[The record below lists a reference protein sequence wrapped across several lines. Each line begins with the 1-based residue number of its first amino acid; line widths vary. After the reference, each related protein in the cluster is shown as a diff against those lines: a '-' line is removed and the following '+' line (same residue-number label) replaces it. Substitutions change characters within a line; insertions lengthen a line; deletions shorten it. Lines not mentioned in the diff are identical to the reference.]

1 MTRIA
6 RPDAEFDALN
16 DEREQLAIEIS
27 LAADCETPDAAQLGI
42 LRDRLTVVERRILNY
57 RQ

>member
-6 RPDAEFDALN
+6 RPDAAFDALN
-16 DEREQLAIEIS
+16 DEREQLAIQVS
-27 LAADCETPDAAQLGI
+27 LAADFETPDAAQLAI
-42 LRDRLTVVERRILNY
+42 LRDKLMIVERRISNY